1 MANAKLVAKNWE
13 GDELLARAARATGR
27 GLVGIATSI
36 TSHAKVFVH
45 KMSGDLR
52 RSIHAAKPAS
62 SGQREARTGSDA
74 KLADDLFLLEVGSWL
89 DYACVE
95 EVGRGHQFMQ
105 PAVETVSGAEAFN
118 VMKRAWMEEGL

>member
-1 MANAKLVAKNWE
+1 MANAKLVAHQWN
-13 GDELLARAARATGR
+13 GDELLARAGRATGR
-27 GLVGIATSI
+27 GLIGIGTAI

-45 KMSGDLR
+45 GMSGDLR
-52 RSIHAAKPAS
+52 RSIHLAKPAS
-62 SGQREARTGSDA
+62 SGTREARTGSDA
-74 KLADDLFLLEVGSWL
+74 KMADDIFLLEVGSWI

-105 PAVETVSGAEAFN
+105 PAVETVSGPEAYA

>member
-1 MANAKLVAKNWE
+1 VANAKLVAKNWE

-45 KMSGDLR
+45 EMSGDLR

-105 PAVETVSGAEAFN
+105 PAVETVSGAEAFAT
-118 VMKRAWMEEGL
+118 MKQAWMEEGL